1 MQKTLKF
8 FWIIF
13 LCMQSVTMS
22 ISAYANQKN
31 AQVST
36 RNSPLAKRLSEIDH
50 SLLSLG
56 PDLYTPAPVV
66 PYHKTTSDREIAG
79 WGILVGGI
87 GLCVSLYVVISEW
100 LNNKTEKK
108 NIRLYTEM
116 FKNLGYNDAQ
126 ANAYAK
132 IAVINSGG
140 FKAVLDFI
148 EREKE
153 MRQRQ

>member
-1 MQKTLKF
+1 MQKILKSF
-8 FWIIF
+8 LVIV
-13 LCMQSVTMS
+13 LCMQSIITPMS
-22 ISAYANQKN
+22 AAYNQYH
-31 AQVST
+31 
-36 RNSPLAKRLSEIDH
+36 P
-50 SLLSLG
+50 
-56 PDLYTPAPVV
+56 TPIV
-66 PYHKTTSDREIAG
+66 PYQTTNPGSEPAVL
-79 WGILVGGI
+79 GILVGGI

-116 FKNLGYNDAQ
+116 FKNLGYDDAQ

-140 FKAVLDFI
+140 FNAVLDFI

-153 MRQRQ
+153 VCRRQ